1 MSNTN
6 TADAPKRL
14 RLAPQERRELIL
26 TAAQNLFFARGWDDV
41 TIADVLAEAGISKG
55 GFYHHFTAKEDLLD
69 GVVQRFTTEALT
81 SAQAV
86 RGATS
91 GDGPSRDAPSRD
103 ALQRF
108 NAFLRESSR
117 WKAEQ
122 GPQLKFF
129 LDVMLRPGNDV
140 LFGRITAAVNTA
152 VLPVLLEMIGQGV
165 AEDAFDVPDITLAA
179 ETIMGMAQGRRSV
192 LETALR
198 AAETGDLEQATARLD
213 TRMRSE
219 GLLIDRLLGL
229 PKGSVLLSNPEE
241 YRLMLRA
248 IAKA

>member
-1 MSNTN
+1 MSNTS
-6 TADAPKRL
+6 TVDAPKRL
-14 RLAPQERRELIL
+14 RLAPEERRELIL
-26 TAAQNLFFARGWDDV
+26 TAAQSLFFARGWDGV
-41 TIADVLAEAGISKG
+41 TIADVLVEAGISKG

-69 GVVQRFTTEALT
+69 GVVQRFTTEAVE

-91 GDGPSRDAPSRD
+91 GN

-108 NAFLRESSR
+108 NAFLIESSR

-122 GPQLKFF
+122 GPQLKFI

-152 VLPVLLEMIGQGV
+152 VLPVLREMIGQGV
-165 AEDAFDVPDITLAA
+165 AEGVFDVPDITLAA

-192 LETALR
+192 FESALR
-198 AAETGDLEQATARLD
+198 AAEAGNLELATDCLD
-213 TRMRSE
+213 RRMSAE

-229 PKGSVLLSNPEE
+229 PKGSVLLSNPGE
-241 YRLMLRA
+241 YRRMLRA
-248 IAKA
+248 IAET

>member
-1 MSNTN
+1 MSMLKTN
-6 TADAPKRL
+6 TAATPKRL
-14 RLAPQERRELIL
+14 RLAPQERREFIIS
-26 TAAQNLFFARGWDDV
+26 AAQNLFFSRGWDDV
-41 TIADVLAEAGISKG
+41 TIADVLIEAGISKG
-55 GFYHHFTAKEDLLD
+55 GFYHHFAAKEDLLD

-81 SAQAV
+81 SAQTV
-86 RGATS
+86 RAATS
-91 GDGPSRDAPSRD
+91 GD
-103 ALQRF
+103 ALRRF
-108 NAFLRESSR
+108 NAFLIESSR

-122 GPQLKFF
+122 GPRLKFI

-140 LFGRITAAVNTA
+140 LFGRITTAANTA

-165 AEDAFDVPDITLAA
+165 DEGAFDVPNIALAA

-198 AAETGDLEQATARLD
+198 AAETGDLEQATACLE
-213 TRMRSE
+213 TRMCAE

-229 PKGSVLLSNPEE
+229 PKGSILLSNPKE

-248 IAKA
+248 IAKP

>member
-1 MSNTN
+1 MNPSTTTGSQVT
-6 TADAPKRL
+6 TADTVS
-14 RLAPQERRELIL
+14 LAVIPNGMR
-26 TAAQNLFFARGWDDV
+26 FAGGV
-41 TIADVLAEAGISKG
+41 ITSNVSLGTSTIAIG
-55 GFYHHFTAKEDLLD
+55 
-69 GVVQRFTTEALT
+69 
-81 SAQAV
+81 
-86 RGATS
+86 
-91 GDGPSRDAPSRD
+91 
-103 ALQRF
+103 
-108 NAFLRESSR
+108 NAASPGKY
-117 WKAEQ
+117 KA
-122 GPQLKFF
+122 
-129 LDVMLRPGNDV
+129 
-140 LFGRITAAVNTA
+140 AAVNTA

-229 PKGSVLLSNPEE
+229 PEGSVLLSNPEE